1 MKPSYLIPV
10 LTGVS
15 TVEEKIKYQGHKM
28 ILPGKFIQ
36 SLPGV
41 SWKEKIKKKGIE
53 VGKKIYHFRSQKQEL
68 LRV

>member
-36 SLPGV
+36 ALPGV
-41 SWKEKIKKKGIE
+41 SRKEKIKKK
-53 VGKKIYHFRSQKQEL
+53 RN
-68 LRV
+68 